1 MATYQ
6 CQLGMPPNQP
16 KGRKPHLL
24 RTTMPLDES
33 DIDYMKAEDFHRRQY
48 QLNLAAHPDC
58 RDPAHDGCELC
69 EENDDE

>member
-1 MATYQ
+1 MDIGQ
-6 CQLGMPPNQP
+6 SN
-16 KGRKPHLL
+16 KPTGGFGLHLL

-69 EENDDE
+69 EEDEENDDDA